1 MKKLAI
7 ITLLLFSIGQLSFS
21 QNKDKTYILVHG
33 AWHGAWC
40 WYKVVPEMTKKGF
53 KAIAI
58 DLPSHGKDTTNAE
71 TVTFKMYV
79 EKLKQVANSIN
90 GQVILVGHSMAGT
103 IISQAAEELGKDKVF
118 KLIYLDAFLPKN
130 GESVSK
136 LAGMI
141 FKTLPQETDTSKV
154 TYSKGIVNA
163 PNGKT
168 RTFKP
173 EVADIVFYHDCN
185 AKDKELAHRNLSRQ
199 ATEPL
204 GATVSV
210 TDSVYGQIP
219 KYYILCTEGK
229 DLDKSLLP
237 TRVKCEKIIKIPTS
251 HSPFFSRPKQLA
263 KIFMTL

>member
-1 MKKLAI
+1 MKRVTI
-7 ITLLLFSIGQLSFS
+7 FTVFFLLIGQFAFS

-40 WYKVVPEMTKKGF
+40 WYKVVPEMTKKGY

-58 DLPSHGKDTTNAE
+58 DLPGHGEDTTNPE
-71 TVTFKMYV
+71 VVTFRMYV
-79 EKLKQVANSIN
+79 EKIKQVANNMN

-118 KLIYLDAFLPKN
+118 KLVYLDAFLPKN

-136 LAGMI
+136 LSGMI
-141 FKTLPQETDTSKV
+141 FQTLPQETDTSKI
-154 TYSKGIVNA
+154 TFRKGIVNA

-168 RTFKP
+168 RTFRP

-185 AKDKELAHRNLSRQ
+185 SKDKELAHKNLCRQ
-199 ATEPL
+199 PTEPL
-204 GATVSV
+204 GAAVSV
-210 TDSVYGQIP
+210 TESIYGQIP

-237 TRVKCEKIIKIPTS
+237 TRVKCEKLIKIPTS
-251 HSPFFSRPKQLA
+251 HSPFFQDQKNWL
-263 KIFMTL
+263 KFL

>member
-7 ITLLLFSIGQLSFS
+7 ITFLILLVGQLAFS

-58 DLPSHGKDTTNAE
+58 DLPGHGKDTIKAE

-103 IISQAAEELGKDKVF
+103 IISQAAEELGKNKVF

-141 FKTLPQETDTSKV
+141 FQTLPQETDTSKV
-154 TYSKGIVNA
+154 TFRKGIVNA

-173 EVADIVFYHDCN
+173 EIADIVFYHDCN
-185 AKDKELAHRNLSRQ
+185 TKDKELAHKNLCTQ

-210 TDSVYGQIP
+210 TDNIYGQIP

-237 TRVKCEKIIKIPTS
+237 TRVKCEKVIKIPTS
-251 HSPFFSRPKQLA
+251 HSPFFSRPKELA